1 VAEIAHRSAERKNG
15 LANVDDFR
23 GAFADGVNAEQ
34 LEILPKADLATGK
47 DHESAIR

>member
-1 VAEIAHRSAERKNG
+1 MVENRVAEIAHRSAERKNG

-23 GAFADGVNAEQ
+23 GVNVEQ
-34 LEILPKADLATGK
+34 LEILPKVDLATGK